1 MSVEPLRLAEGPT
14 AIAHMRAI
22 LSVIET
28 GVVQNGPVPGL
39 TIMADPAIQPNAGLG
54 ATVSAAERSAHPIL
68 H

>member
-1 MSVEPLRLAEGPT
+1 MSVEPLRLADGPT

-28 GVVQNGPVPGL
+28 GVVQNGPVPSL
-39 TIMADPAIQPNAGLG
+39 IIMAGAAIQPNAGLG
-54 ATVSAAERSAHPIL
+54 AAASAAERSAHPIL